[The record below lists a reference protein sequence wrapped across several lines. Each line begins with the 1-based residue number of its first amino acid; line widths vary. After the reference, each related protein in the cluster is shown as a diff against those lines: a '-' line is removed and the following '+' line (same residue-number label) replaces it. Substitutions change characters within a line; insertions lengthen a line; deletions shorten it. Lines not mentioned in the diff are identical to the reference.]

1 MAWHNTMHLWHR
13 QSKTLIKVN
22 LAYLNLFL
30 AAFLAA
36 TLLPAQSEA
45 VLLYLLGSHP
55 AWALIGVA
63 SVGNVLGS
71 CVNFWLG
78 RNVQRFM
85 HHRFFPFK
93 PEQITKAEHYYHRYG
108 VYTLLFSWLP
118 IIGDP
123 LTLIAGV
130 MRERFWR
137 FLLLVSIAK
146 TTRYIA
152 LYLIWLGIV

>member
-1 MAWHNTMHLWHR
+1 M
-13 QSKTLIKVN
+13 
-22 LAYLNLFL
+22 AYLNLFL
-30 AAFLAA
+30 SAFLAA

-45 VLLYLLGSHP
+45 MLLYLLGSHP

-63 SVGNVLGS
+63 SVGNILGS

-78 RNVQRFM
+78 L
-85 HHRFFPFK
+85 HIHRFSQHRYFPFK
-93 PEQITKAEHYYHRYG
+93 PEQITNAERHYHRYG
-108 VYTLLFSWLP
+108 VYSLLLSWLP

-123 LTLIAGV
+123 LTLIAGM

-146 TTRYIA
+146 TTRYA
-152 LYLIWLGIV
+152 LLYLIWLGVM

>member
-1 MAWHNTMHLWHR
+1 M
-13 QSKTLIKVN
+13 
-22 LAYLNLFL
+22 AYLNLFL
-30 AAFLAA
+30 SAFLAA

-45 VLLYLLGSHP
+45 MLLYLLGDYP

-63 SVGNVLGS
+63 SVGNILGS

-85 HHRFFPFK
+85 YHRFFPFK
-93 PEQITKAEHYYHRYG
+93 PEQITKAQVRYHRYG
-108 VYTLLFSWLP
+108 VYSLLLSWMP

-152 LYLIWLGIV
+152 LYLIWLGVM

>member
-1 MAWHNTMHLWHR
+1 M
-13 QSKTLIKVN
+13 
-22 LAYLNLFL
+22 LAVRFLFTFSPIFIIVGMTYLNLFL
-30 AAFLAA
+30 SAFLAA

-45 VLLYLLGSHP
+45 MLLYLLGSHP
-55 AWALIGVA
+55 AWVLIGVA
-63 SVGNVLGS
+63 SVGNILGS

-85 HHRFFPFK
+85 HHRFFPFN
-93 PEQITKAEHYYHRYG
+93 ETQITKAQARYHRYG
-108 VYTLLFSWLP
+108 VYSLLLSWMP

-152 LYLIWLGIV
+152 LYLIWLGII

>member
-1 MAWHNTMHLWHR
+1 M
-13 QSKTLIKVN
+13 
-22 LAYLNLFL
+22 AYLNLFL

-78 RNVQRFM
+78 LNVHRFS
-85 HHRFFPFK
+85 HHRYFPFK
-93 PEQITKAEHYYHRYG
+93 PQQITKAEHYYHRYG

-123 LTLIAGV
+123 LTLIAGI
-130 MRERFWR
+130 MCERFWR

-152 LYLIWLGIV
+152 LYLIWLGVM

>member
-1 MAWHNTMHLWHR
+1 M
-13 QSKTLIKVN
+13 
-22 LAYLNLFL
+22 AYLNLFL
-30 AAFLAA
+30 SAFLAA

-45 VLLYLLGSHP
+45 MLLYLLGSHP

-78 RNVQRFM
+78 CNVQRFM

-93 PEQITKAEHYYHRYG
+93 PEQITKAQARYHRYG
-108 VYTLLFSWLP
+108 VYSLLLSWLP

-152 LYLIWLGIV
+152 LYLIWLGII

>member
-1 MAWHNTMHLWHR
+1 MP
-13 QSKTLIKVN
+13 
-22 LAYLNLFL
+22 YLSLFL
-30 AAFLAA
+30 SAFLAA

-45 VLLYLLGSHP
+45 MLLYLLGGHP

-71 CVNFWLG
+71 CVNFWFG

-93 PEQITKAEHYYHRYG
+93 PEQITKAQARYHHYG
-108 VYTLLFSWLP
+108 VYSLLLSWLP

-123 LTLIAGV
+123 LTLIAGI

>member
-1 MAWHNTMHLWHR
+1 M
-13 QSKTLIKVN
+13 
-22 LAYLNLFL
+22 AYLNLFL

-45 VLLYLLGSHP
+45 LLLYLLGSHP
-55 AWALIGVA
+55 AWVLIGVA

-78 RNVQRFM
+78 LNV
-85 HHRFFPFK
+85 HRFSQHRYFPFK
-93 PEQITKAEHYYHRYG
+93 PTQITKAERHYHRYG
-108 VYTLLFSWLP
+108 VYSLLLSWLP

-146 TTRYIA
+146 TTRYVA
-152 LYLIWLGIV
+152 LYLIWLGVM